1 MKEQYLGR
9 DVHMLILGE
18 KINGFKSAHSDVERQ
33 RIIKSA
39 KEWVEAN
46 PNATLNLY

>member
-18 KINGFKSAHSDVERQ
+18 KLNGFKSAHSDLERQ
-33 RIIKSA
+33 RIIKNA
-39 KEWVEAN
+39 IDWVEAN